1 MENKEDI
8 LKNIGKR
15 IKKFRTEKGL
25 SQKDLAE
32 MLSLGQSIIAL
43 YETGEREIKITTLL
57 ELTKIFDVSPN
68 DILGYDDSVSKTEKN
83 RINFSEI
90 EITIFEEI
98 KKNKDFMVFVK
109 ENTQE
114 KIKKLLKLWKNVER
128 IIPG

>member
-1 MENKEDI
+1 MDKKEDI
-8 LKNIGKR
+8 LKKMGTR
-15 IKKFRTEKGL
+15 IKKLRTQKGL

-32 MLSLGQSIIAL
+32 MLSLGQAIIAL

-68 DILGYDDSVSKTEKN
+68 VILGYDENVFNTEKN
-83 RINFSEI
+83 RITFSES
-90 EITIFEEI
+90 EVTIFEEI

-109 ENTQE
+109 ENPQE

-128 IIPG
+128 TILG